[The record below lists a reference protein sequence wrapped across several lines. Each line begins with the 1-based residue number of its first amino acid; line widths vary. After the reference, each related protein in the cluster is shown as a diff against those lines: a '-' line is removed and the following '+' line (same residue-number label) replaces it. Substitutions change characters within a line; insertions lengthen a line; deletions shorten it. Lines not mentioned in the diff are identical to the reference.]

1 MSDEVK
7 PWTIRGVPPEVRNA
21 ALSAAKRSGMGVG
34 EWLDRA
40 IRHYV
45 QHEKNSTLEA
55 PQHPLKTANSGDVYM
70 YSPEDATKEAAELV
84 GLISELAAAGAPPP
98 KGVAQQAYGLIR
110 ERLKALKTPT
120 KAISAPYKTEK

>member
-1 MSDEVK
+1 MAEDDVK
-7 PWTIRGVPPEVRNA
+7 PWTVRGVPPEVRNA

-45 QHEKNSTLEA
+45 QHEKNGSLE
-55 PQHPLKTANSGDVYM
+55 T
-70 YSPEDATKEAAELV
+70 TKPAQEPASETTTREAAELV
-84 GLISELAAAGAPPP
+84 GLIGELAAAGAPPP

-110 ERLKALKTPT
+110 ERLKALKAPT
-120 KAISAPYKTEK
+120 KAIGSPD

>member
-1 MSDEVK
+1 MADDDVK
-7 PWTIRGVPPEVRNA
+7 PWTVRGVPPEVRNA

-45 QHEKNSTLEA
+45 QHEKNAALETSQP
-55 PQHPLKTANSGDVYM
+55 PQTQRPVHGTEAT
-70 YSPEDATKEAAELV
+70 TKEAAELV
-84 GLISELAAAGAPPP
+84 GLIGELAAAGAPPP

-120 KAISAPYKTEK
+120 KAIAATPKTEE

>member
-1 MSDEVK
+1 MSGDDVK
-7 PWTIRGVPPEVRNA
+7 PWTVRGVPPEVRNA

-34 EWLDRA
+34 DWLDRA

-45 QHEKNSTLEA
+45 QHEKSASLEA
-55 PQHPLKTANSGDVYM
+55 QQRPAPSMET
-70 YSPEDATKEAAELV
+70 ATKEAAELV

-110 ERLKALKTPT
+110 ERLKALKAPT
-120 KAISAPYKTEK
+120 KAIGSPD

>member
-1 MSDEVK
+1 MAEDDVK
-7 PWTIRGVPPEVRNA
+7 PWTVRGVPPEVRNA

-45 QHEKNSTLEA
+45 QHEKNASLEA
-55 PQHPLKTANSGDVYM
+55 QQPPQKSAASAET
-70 YSPEDATKEAAELV
+70 ATKEAAELV
-84 GLISELAAAGAPPP
+84 GLIGELAAAGAPPP

-110 ERLKALKTPT
+110 ERLKALKAPT
-120 KAISAPYKTEK
+120 KAIGSSD